1 MILGLAVLLA
11 ATADNGTVVVGTA
24 EELVAAVRSV
34 ADGQTILI
42 SDGAYDLPASLW
54 IEGKSHVT
62 LTSASA
68 DATKVILNGGGWD
81 GGDPKDVIVIRGS
94 DHVTI
99 SHLTIAEARLY
110 GVKVEG
116 VDGLPNPSEIHID
129 HCRFLDIGTRAVK
142 GTATQDR
149 NHMRGGSVRNCHFE
163 NTGTPGA
170 DWLFDG
176 DYVSSIDMMYLDG
189 WTFADNDFRNI
200 RGANGGGRG
209 AIFIWNQS
217 RRVIVERNRF
227 VGCDRSIAFGNP
239 SEPTNYEDGALHNYD
254 GIIRNNVI
262 VVGADKGI
270 ELVWLENV
278 LVAHNSIYCAIPTS
292 RGIHAFQ
299 RVHGL
304 RMLNN
309 LVHGRVETEGDVVA
323 EENIIG
329 DLTDYFVDAEAGDLR
344 LTDDAADALDAGSR
358 IDEAPDDIDGVPR
371 GDRVD
376 IGAHERR
383 QTHMGRSTEESK

>member
-1 MILGLAVLLA
+1 MYLGIAVLLA
-11 ATADNGTVVVGTA
+11 TTADTRTTHVHTA
-24 EELVAAVRSV
+24 EGLVAAVRSA
-34 ADGQTILI
+34 ADGDTILI
-42 SDGAYDLPASLW
+42 GEGTYDLPRSLW
-54 IEGKSHVT
+54 IESKSHLT
-62 LTSASA
+62 LRGAPE
-68 DATKVILNGGGWD
+68 DATKVVLRGGGWQ
-81 GGDPKDVIVIRGS
+81 GGDPKDVIVVRGS

-116 VDGLPNPSEIHID
+116 GDGLRNPSEIHID
-129 HCRFLDIGTRAVK
+129 HCRFIDVGTRAVK
-142 GTATQDR
+142 GTATQDGL
-149 NHMRGGSVRNCHFE
+149 HMDGGSVRHCYFE
-163 NTGTPGA
+163 NTRTPDA

-189 WTFADNDFRNI
+189 WTFADNEFRNI
-200 RGANGGGRG
+200 KGANGGGRG

-239 SEPTNYEDGALHNYD
+239 SEPTNYEDGTLHNYD

-262 VVGADKGI
+262 VAGADKGI

-278 LVAHNSIYCAIPTS
+278 LVAHNSVYCPIPRS

-304 RMLNN
+304 RMVNN
-309 LVHGRVETEGDVVA
+309 LVHGRVETEGDVTDEGNVV
-323 EENIIG
+323 G
-329 DLTDYFVDAEAGDLR
+329 DIAGYFVDAAAGDLR
-344 LTDDAADALDAGSR
+344 LTDDALDAFGAGSR
-358 IDEAPDDIDGVPR
+358 VDAAAADIKGVAR

-376 IGAHERR
+376 IGAHQRP
-383 QTHMGRSTEESK
+383 

>member
-11 ATADNGTVVVGTA
+11 ATADTGTVVVDTA
-24 EELVAAVRSV
+24 EELVAAVRSA

-42 SDGAYDLPASLW
+42 SDGTYDLPASLW
-54 IEGKSHVT
+54 IEGRSHVT
-62 LTSASA
+62 LTSASG
-68 DATKVILNGGGWD
+68 DATKVVLKGGGWE
-81 GGDPKDVIVIRGS
+81 GGDPKDVIVVRGS
-94 DHVTI
+94 DNVTI
-99 SHLTIAEARLY
+99 SHMTIAEARQY

-116 VDGLPNPSEIHID
+116 VDGLPNPSDVHID

-149 NHMRGGSVRNCHFE
+149 GHMRGGSVRNCHFE
-163 NTGTPGA
+163 NTRVPGA

-189 WTFADNDFRNI
+189 WTFADNEFRNI

-217 RRVIVERNRF
+217 RRVVVERNRF

-239 SEPTNYEDGALHNYD
+239 SEPTNYEDGTLHNYD

-262 VVGADKGI
+262 VAGADKGI

-278 LVAHNSIYCAIPTS
+278 LVAHNSVYCPIPRT

-299 RVHGL
+299 RLHGL
-304 RMLNN
+304 RMVNN
-309 LVHGRVETEGDVVA
+309 LVHGRVETEGDVTDEGNV
-323 EENIIG
+323 IG
-329 DLTDYFVDAEAGDLR
+329 DLAGYFVDAEAGDLR
-344 LTDDAADALDAGSR
+344 LTDDALDAIGAGSR
-358 IDEAPDDIDGVPR
+358 VDAVATDIKGVAR
-371 GDRVD
+371 GDRAD
-376 IGAHERR
+376 IGAHQRP
-383 QTHMGRSTEESK
+383 